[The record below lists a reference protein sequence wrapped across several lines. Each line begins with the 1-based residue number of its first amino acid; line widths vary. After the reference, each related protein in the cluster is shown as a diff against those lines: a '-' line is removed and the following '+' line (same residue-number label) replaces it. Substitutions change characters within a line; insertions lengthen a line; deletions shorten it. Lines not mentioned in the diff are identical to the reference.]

1 MGAVEFIPNPYN
13 PPPKLRPI
21 LTGPRLAP
29 PSKRCLAHS
38 LRVTVVGCVV
48 IIVIFFAVTVVFLF
62 VFLLVRLLSKEDNGS
77 YQPMRMV
84 CVGAFRM
91 YSAHVSMVRPAAFG
105 NGCNSIRLFANLFPG
120 TLSRQSL
127 LHSALIARLR

>member
-48 IIVIFFAVTVVFLF
+48 IIVIFFAVVFVLLF
-62 VFLLVRLLSKEDNGS
+62 FLVWLFSNEDIDGDLAI
-77 YQPMRMV
+77 RMV
-84 CVGAFRM
+84 
-91 YSAHVSMVRPAAFG
+91 
-105 NGCNSIRLFANLFPG
+105 
-120 TLSRQSL
+120 
-127 LHSALIARLR
+127 